1 MRPYPRNSP
10 RAAARIVALTLLADG
25 HLQPVELSSMEGLLG
40 HQRLGLRRYELHA
53 VLNDFCNDL
62 LEEARATRNDDCHIT
77 PALIELLLADIDEP
91 ALQRQVLAL
100 CAGVARADGRLD
112 EGESLVLGA
121 AVEQWRIAPPS
132 FEPPRPQAKTAR
144 PRAATARPTASNS

>member
-25 HLQPVELSSMEGLLG
+25 QLKPVELSSLEALLG

-62 LEEARATRNDDCHIT
+62 LDEARAKHDDDCHIT
-77 PALIELLLADIDEP
+77 PALIELLLADIDAP

-100 CAGVARADGRLD
+100 CAGVARADGTLD
-112 EGESLVLGA
+112 DGERIVLDA
-121 AVEQWRIAPPS
+121 AIEQWRMAPPS
-132 FEPPRPQAKTAR
+132 FETPLPPASAVRPQA
-144 PRAATARPTASNS
+144 